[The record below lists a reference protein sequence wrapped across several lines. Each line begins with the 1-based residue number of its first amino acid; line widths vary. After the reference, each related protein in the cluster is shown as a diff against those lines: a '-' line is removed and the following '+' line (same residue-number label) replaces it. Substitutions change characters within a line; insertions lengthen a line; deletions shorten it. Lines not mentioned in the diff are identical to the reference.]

1 MQLILVQNALAILN
15 RGKLTFVGILKEMSQ
30 KEIRFKLI
38 FFNDLFLFA
47 SLEERFKAI
56 YKGMERI
63 AEVLGRGHSRL
74 KEEHP

>member
-1 MQLILVQNALAILN
+1 M
-15 RGKLTFVGILKEMSQ
+15 GILKEMSQ

-47 SLEERFKAI
+47 SLEERFKAV

-74 KEEHP
+74 KKEHP